1 MPSVGKPIPHD
12 SAVGHVTGQALYLD
26 DAPSMVGELV
36 VDFVASPIACGALH
50 SLDVSAALTIPGV
63 VAVYTAADVPGHN
76 LFGPLAVDEP
86 FLADGRLMYVGQP
99 IAIVAAESRESAARG
114 LAAIKLTYTEE
125 PAILTIEEAIEQQ
138 KYLNVEKRIA
148 RGDAAAELEAAAH
161 RLTGEL
167 HIGGQEQFYLESQA
181 AIAYPGEDGQM
192 VVHSSTQNPTE
203 IQAVVAEMLGRG
215 MHEVV
220 CVTKRMG
227 GAFGGKETQAA
238 IPAMMAALVAH
249 KTGRSAR
256 VIYDKDSDMHATG
269 KRHPYLVRW
278 DVGFEPDGRL
288 RALRFHFFSNAGCST
303 DLSPSVLERTL
314 LHADN
319 CYYIPHAEFVGRL
332 CFTNLPSNTA
342 FRGFGGPQA
351 MVAIENV
358 MESIA
363 QHLNLDAL
371 TVRERNLYSTPR
383 RAGGVSPLRPDEH
396 SPEIDAR
403 NTTPYGQLV
412 EKNHLPEIFTQLA
425 ASSNYHARRHEIDLH
440 NARIFA
446 ANGVEPL
453 KGLALTGVKFGISF
467 TSKFLNQANALVN
480 LYTDG
485 TIQVSTGGTEM
496 GQGLNT
502 KIRQLVAD
510 EFGLDPARVRLMPT
524 STEKNNN
531 TSPTAASASTD
542 LNGAA
547 ALRACKEIK
556 RRLKRFAAD
565 RLADPAEGLTPSPRH
580 VVFADNAVYDTRR
593 PEVRLAFG
601 PLCEEARRQR
611 VDLGARGYFATPG
624 IDFNRETGRGT
635 PFYYYT
641 QGAACVEVAIDRFT
655 GELTI
660 PRADLLI
667 DIGKPIN
674 PGVDRGQI
682 IGGFIQG
689 LGWVTAEALIYNDRG
704 ALLSHSP
711 TTYKIP
717 AITDVPKVFRVA
729 LFPNSDNT
737 QNIRRSKAVGEPP
750 LMLAIAAWAAVKNAL
765 SYVSPEAASSLTL
778 PATGEEILRCLSLTS
793 TSVMRPARV

>member
-1 MPSVGKPIPHD
+1 
-12 SAVGHVTGQALYLD
+12 
-26 DAPSMVGELV
+26 
-36 VDFVASPIACGALH
+36 
-50 SLDVSAALTIPGV
+50 
-63 VAVYTAADVPGHN
+63 
-76 LFGPLAVDEP
+76 
-86 FLADGRLMYVGQP
+86 
-99 IAIVAAESRESAARG
+99 
-114 LAAIKLTYTEE
+114 
-125 PAILTIEEAIEQQ
+125 
-138 KYLNVEKRIA
+138 
-148 RGDAAAELEAAAH
+148 
-161 RLTGEL
+161 
-167 HIGGQEQFYLESQA
+167 
-181 AIAYPGEDGQM
+181 M

-203 IQAVVAEMLGRG
+203 IQNVVAEMLGRG

-249 KTGRSAR
+249 KTGRPAR
-256 VIYDKDSDMHATG
+256 VVWDKDTDMQSTG
-269 KRHPYLVRW
+269 KRHNYLVRW
-278 DVGFEPDGRL
+278 DVGFEDDGVL
-288 RALRFHFFSNAGCST
+288 RALRFHFYSNAGCST

-319 CYYIPHAEFVGRL
+319 CYFIPHAEFVGRL

-351 MVAIENV
+351 MAAIENV
-358 MESIA
+358 LETIA

-371 TVRERNLYSTPR
+371 EVRQRNLYDSEGARSASKGEP
-383 RAGGVSPLRPDEH
+383 
-396 SPEIDAR
+396 R
-403 NTTPYGQLV
+403 NTTPYGQIV
-412 EKNHLPEIFTQLA
+412 EKNHLPEIFEQLA
-425 ASSNYHARRHEIDLH
+425 RTSHYTERRQQIDAH
-440 NARIFA
+440 NACVFA
-446 ANGVEPL
+446 TNGVEPL
-453 KGLALTGVKFGISF
+453 RGLALTGVKFGISF
-467 TSKFLNQANALVN
+467 TSKFLNQASALVN

-556 RRLKRFAAD
+556 RRLKRFAAE
-565 RLADPAEGLTPSPRH
+565 RLADQAEGLAPSPRH
-580 VVFADNAVYDTRR
+580 VVFASNAVYDTRR

-601 PLCEEARRQR
+601 PLCVEARRER

-635 PFYYYT
+635 PFFYYT
-641 QGAACVEVAIDRFT
+641 QGAACVEVEIDRFT

-689 LGWVTAEALIYNDRG
+689 LGWVTAETLVYNDRG

-717 AITDVPKVFRVA
+717 AITDVPRDFRVA
-729 LFPNSDNT
+729 LFPNTDNT

-750 LMLAIAAWAAVKNAL
+750 LMLAIAAWAAAKNAL
-765 SYVSPEAASSLTL
+765 SYVSPDAASSLPL
-778 PATGEEILRCLSLTS
+778 PATGEEILRCMTLSAAVPEAAKQL
-793 TSVMRPARV
+793 AN

>member
-1 MPSVGKPIPHD
+1 MLSVGKPIPHD

-26 DAPSMVGELV
+26 DAPSMVGELH
-36 VDFVASPIACGALH
+36 VAFLPSPIANGT
-50 SLDVSAALTIPGV
+50 LDGLDASAASSIPGV
-63 VAVYTAADVPGHN
+63 VAVLTADDVPGHN

-86 FLADGRLMYVGQP
+86 FLAHGRLLYVGQP
-99 IAIVAAESRESAARG
+99 IAIIAAETRESAARG
-114 LAAIKLTYTEE
+114 LAALKLTYTEE
-125 PAILTIEEAIEQQ
+125 PPILTIEDAIEQQ
-138 KYLNVEKRIA
+138 RFLNVERRIA
-148 RGDAAAELEAAAH
+148 RGDAVSELEKAPH

-181 AIAYPGEDGQM
+181 AIAYAGEDGQM

-215 MHEVV
+215 MHVVV
-220 CVTKRMG
+220 CITKRMG

-249 KTGRSAR
+249 KTGRAAR
-256 VIYDKDSDMHATG
+256 VIYDKDADMHATG

-278 DVGFEPDGRL
+278 DVGFEEDGRL
-288 RALRFHFFSNAGCST
+288 RALKFNFFSNGGCST

-319 CYYIPHAEFVGRL
+319 CYYIPHADFTGRI

-358 MESIA
+358 IESIA
-363 QHLNLDAL
+363 QHLGIDAL
-371 TVRERNLYSTPR
+371 EVRQRNLYIARSSWPGAQPTD
-383 RAGGVSPLRPDEH
+383 PD
-396 SPEIDAR
+396 IAR
-403 NTTPYGQLV
+403 NTTPYGQIV
-412 EKNHLPEIFTQLA
+412 EKNHLPQIFDQLA
-425 ASSNYHARRHEIDLH
+425 QTSNYHQRRNEINNH
-440 NARIFA
+440 NAACGLARTSIA
-446 ANGVEPL
+446 PL
-453 KGLALTGVKFGISF
+453 RGLALTGVKFGISF

-480 LYTDG
+480 IYTDG

-547 ALRACKEIK
+547 AIRACQQIK

-565 RLADPAEGLTPSPRH
+565 RLADPGEGLAPSPRH
-580 VVFADNAVYDTRR
+580 VVFLGNAVYDTRR

-601 PLCEEARRQR
+601 PLCAEARRAR
-611 VDLGARGYFATPG
+611 IDLGARGYFATPG

-635 PFYYYT
+635 PFFYYT
-641 QGAACVEVAIDRFT
+641 QGAAVVEVAIDRFT
-655 GELTI
+655 GELTV

-689 LGWVTAEALIYNDRG
+689 LGWTTAEALIYNDRG
-704 ALLSHSP
+704 TLLSHSP

-717 AITDVPKVFRVA
+717 AITDVPKDFRVA
-729 LFPNSDNT
+729 LFPNNDNT

-765 SYVSPEAASSLTL
+765 SYASPEAATSLTL
-778 PATGEEILRCLSLTS
+778 PATGEEILRCLMACHVS
-793 TSVMRPARV
+793 TKQGPIAVER